1 MKLVIDRGNT
11 RYKLAVFEKDDMVYF
26 SSFPTLSI
34 SILENLFDKFD
45 LRQTIISSV
54 AGKEEKTVMNY
65 LTDNTELFSMSDD
78 LSLPIRID
86 YSTPS
91 TLGKDR
97 IAAAVAASVL
107 YSGDAVLVIDAGS
120 CVCFDFIDENKVY
133 RGGSIT
139 TGIEMKYKALHT
151 FTTDL
156 PLIEGKHESVGLCE
170 NSTLGCIKSG
180 VLNGTVAEIESM
192 INRYLKEK
200 NNIKIVLTG
209 GDAGFIAERLD
220 CDAIVEEQLVL
231 KGLNIILDVN
241 AKKRV

>member
-26 SSFPTLSI
+26 SSFQTLSVG
-34 SILENLFDKFD
+34 ILENLFCKFD
-45 LRQTIISSV
+45 LQQAIVSSV
-54 AGKEEKTVMNY
+54 AGEEEEQVMNY
-65 LTDNTELFSMSDD
+65 LMDNTELFSMTDE
-78 LSLPIRID
+78 LYLPIRID

-97 IAAAVAASVL
+97 IAAVVAASVL

-120 CVCFDFIDENKVY
+120 CVCFDFVDENKVY

-139 TGIEMKYKALHT
+139 TGIEMKYKALHN

-156 PLIEGKHESVGLCE
+156 PLIEIEHENVILCE
-170 NSTLGCIKSG
+170 KSTIGCIKSG

-192 INRYLKEK
+192 INWYLKE
-200 NNIKIVLTG
+200 NDNIKVVLTG
-209 GDAGFIAERLD
+209 GDAGFIAERLN
-220 CDAIVEEQLVL
+220 CNVIVEDKLVL
-231 KGLNIILDVN
+231 KGLNIILNVN
-241 AKKRV
+241 AKKKV